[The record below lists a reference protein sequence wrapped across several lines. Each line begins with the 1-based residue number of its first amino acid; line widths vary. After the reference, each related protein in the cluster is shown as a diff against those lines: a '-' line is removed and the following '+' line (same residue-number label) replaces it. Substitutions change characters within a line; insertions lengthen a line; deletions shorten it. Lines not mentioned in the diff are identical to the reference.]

1 MDLDE
6 EMMDMFEQK
15 RCLYCDDD
23 ANKVRGLVL
32 GEVAVLGKLEEA
44 LQVVGH

>member
-1 MDLDE
+1 MRRWTCSNRKDV
-6 EMMDMFEQK
+6 FIV
-15 RCLYCDDD
+15 DDD

>member
-1 MDLDE
+1 MNRKGV
-6 EMMDMFEQK
+6 FIV
-15 RCLYCDDD
+15 DDN
-23 ANKVRGLVL
+23 ANNKVRGLVL